1 MSIQPRE
8 AIIAVCF
15 IGILLFAGSGT
26 AVAESVANPWTDDSN
41 QFDRSETDAL
51 RLSEPGGVYQQ
62 NESTEQTN
70 ASDYTINVGFVEVP
84 LGEAITTTLQFFID
98 QLQAGISSLV
108 TSFSEYI
115 LGLPAPGEADD
126 PSSWVTAGGV
136 WQAVY
141 AIYGIMSALAIAFL
155 TPSFMVATDTK
166 QKRKRNARFA
176 ELGKAAFFIILGIPI
191 TAFFLHLGN
200 SLVMTIAPS
209 STEMLVNT
217 DGLAN
222 LGIGIIFGS
231 ILIGVKS
238 MAALFAIGF
247 TVVIYLLALLSVAL
261 WPLFWATSVQPENTV
276 KSFGYLG
283 LSIFPQIILLK
294 FLQSGIMR
302 FLYYLPLDTLGNS
315 VFKLVATTIGIGIT
329 FIGLPYIFLT
339 KLLPGAAMVI
349 DRGADSTT
357 QTSGETASGG
367 RPAGKYTSTQS
378 AGGMS
383 QSVGPRSSG
392 PTTRSHQHQQRPNAR
407 AGPNPDRAAP
417 VDRTDVG
424 ATESERNSNEPSSD
438 RRSVGPESRGPR

>member
-1 MSIQPRE
+1 MSIQPRD
-8 AIIAVCF
+8 ATIAVCF
-15 IGILLFAGSGT
+15 IGFLLLAGSGT
-26 AVAESVANPWTDDSN
+26 AVAEPIANTWTGGD
-41 QFDRSETDAL
+41 DRSDTGDL
-51 RLSEPGGVYQQ
+51 RLSENGHVFQQ
-62 NESTEQTN
+62 NEPTETTN
-70 ASDYTINVGFVEVP
+70 ASDYSINVGFVEVP

-115 LGLPAPGEADD
+115 LGLPAPGQADD

-191 TAFFLHLGN
+191 TAFFLHFGH

-209 STEMLVNT
+209 DTEFFVNSASLT
-217 DGLAN
+217 N

-231 ILIGVKS
+231 LLIAIKS
-238 MAALFAIGF
+238 TTVLFALGF
-247 TVVIYLLALLSVAL
+247 AVVIYLLTLLSVAL
-261 WPLFWATSVQPENTV
+261 WPLFWATRVQPENTV
-276 KSFGYLG
+276 KSFGIVG
-283 LSIFPQIILLK
+283 LSIFPQLILLK
-294 FLQSGIMR
+294 FLQVSILR
-302 FLYYLPLDTLGNS
+302 FLYYLPIDTLGNS

-357 QTSGETASGG
+357 QTSGETTSGG
-367 RPAGKYTSTQS
+367 VPAGKYTSTKS
-378 AGGMS
+378 AGGMA

-392 PTTRSHQHQQRPNAR
+392 PTTRSRQHHQQSPNAR
-407 AGPNPDRAAP
+407 AGPNPDQPTP
-417 VDRTDVG
+417 VDRSDAS
-424 ATESERNSNEPSSD
+424 ATESETSSKETPTE